1 MTTMTDFE
9 TFRDPFLS
17 LYQSAVTEVGKRLD
31 ESNASLPK
39 ATFRERSGLQ
49 RSAAS
54 SARAFATDIA
64 RREYQQSLGQAPTS
78 AGVAERELTAPDRL
92 RVCAEIAFR
101 YMKAR
106 VEGDQAALAMVSGE
120 FEKGACDPLW
130 AQTIEEHLKFF
141 GLNGQRNAIPYR
153 RATDVGSRSIV
164 INAKVRIALM
174 GDWGTGAQPAI
185 SVLKQIAAAKPDIV
199 IHLGDVYY
207 SGTPA
212 ECRDN
217 FRLLVDQLLRRD
229 NPTLPIFT
237 LAGNHDMYS
246 GGLGYYAL
254 IDELNVEPHR
264 QPASYFCLRTADQA
278 WQFLAMDTGYHD
290 NNPVTVTDA
299 VTFLEEDELGWH
311 LDRIREFPGRTIL
324 LSHHQLFSA
333 YSPIG
338 PAAQDGSREATNP
351 RLLEAFTQLTTNGR
365 IAGWFWGHEHTLS
378 IYKAFAGLERGRC
391 LGHGGVPVSLADDV
405 YKLVEGL
412 ALVPEVVDD
421 GKLGA
426 QGGVYAH
433 GFAILDLDVESAKA
447 TYFEDVNDKA
457 VELFS
462 ETLV

>member
-1 MTTMTDFE
+1 MTDFE

-31 ESNASLPK
+31 ASRAASPQT
-39 ATFRERSGLQ
+39 TFRERSGLR

-54 SARAFATDIA
+54 STRAFATDIA
-64 RREYQQSLGQAPTS
+64 RREYHRSLGQTPIS
-78 AGVAERELTAPDRL
+78 PGVAERQLTAPDQL
-92 RVCAEIAFR
+92 KVCAEIAYR

-106 VEGDQAALAMVSGE
+106 VAGDQAALAVVTGE
-120 FEKGACDPLW
+120 FEKSACDPLW
-130 AQTIEEHLKFF
+130 AKTIEEHLKFF

-153 RATDVGSRSIV
+153 RAADVGPHSV
-164 INAKVRIALM
+164 AVNAKARIALV

-185 SVLKQIAAAKPDIV
+185 SVLKQIAAAKPDVV
-199 IHLGDVYY
+199 IHLGDIYY

-217 FRLLVDQLLRRD
+217 FSTLVEQILRKD
-229 NPTLPIFT
+229 KPTMPVFT

-254 IDELNVEPHR
+254 IDELNAAPYR

-333 YSPIG
+333 YSAIG
-338 PAAQDGSREATNP
+338 PAAQDGKREATNP
-351 RLLEAFTQLTTNGR
+351 RLLEAFTQLAANGR
-365 IAGWFWGHEHTLS
+365 IASWFWGHEHTLS
-378 IYKAFAGLERGRC
+378 VYKAFAGLERGRC
-391 LGHGGVPVSLADDV
+391 LGHGGVPVPLADDI
-405 YKLVEGL
+405 YKPVEGL
-412 ALVPEVVDD
+412 TSAPEVVNDK
-421 GKLGA
+421 KLGA

-433 GFAILDLDVESAKA
+433 GFAIIDLDVESAKV
-447 TYFEDVNDKA
+447 TYLQDINDKA

-462 ETLV
+462 ETLD